1 MTTMKAARWYAA
13 KDIRVEETSIPSP
26 NDDQVKIEVKFT
38 GICGSDLHEYTH
50 GPQLIPVDEP
60 YSLNEHQGTTTLGH
74 EFSGIVEEVGKN
86 VKNVKKG
93 DRVTVE
99 PIFRNPES
107 PFIASGEYNL
117 SEPLGFVGL
126 TSNGGFAKYTIVED
140 YMVHKMP
147 DSMTFEQGAIVE
159 PAAVAA
165 YGLKQSGMKM
175 GDTVFVAGAGPIG
188 LLTVQVALASGA
200 SRIFVSDIS
209 ENRLKK
215 AKEVG
220 ATHVFDAR
228 DKDIPQRI
236 REKTGHGVDI
246 FIDAA
251 GVQASFD
258 TGINSLRNGGT
269 AVLVAL
275 FMNKVEHDAL
285 DQAMREL
292 TIKGIIGY
300 RNIFP
305 EVIALI
311 SSGRLPVEKLVTSTI
326 ALNDIVEKG
335 FEALIKDPS
344 EVKILVDIDS
354 Q

>member
-1 MTTMKAARWYAA
+1 MATMKAARWHAA
-13 KDIRVEETSIPSP
+13 KDIRVEETQIPNP
-26 NDDQVKIEVKFT
+26 NDNQVKIEVKFT

-60 YSLNEHQGTTTLGH
+60 YPLNGHQGITTLGH
-74 EFSGIVEEVGKN
+74 EFSGVVEAIGKN
-86 VKNVKKG
+86 VKNIKKG

-99 PIFRNPES
+99 PIFRNSES
-107 PFIASGEYNL
+107 PFIPSGEYNL

-126 TSNGGFAKYTIVED
+126 TANGAFAKYVVVED

-147 DSMTFEQGAIVE
+147 DTMTFEQGAIVE

-165 YGLKQSGMKM
+165 YAIQQSGMKM
-175 GDTVFVAGAGPIG
+175 GDTVLITGAGPIG

-200 SRIFVSDIS
+200 SQIFVTDVS

-220 ATHVFDAR
+220 ATHTFDAR
-228 DKDIPQRI
+228 DKDIPYKI
-236 REKTGHGVDI
+236 KEMTGHGVDV

-269 AVLVAL
+269 AILVAL
-275 FMNKVEHDAL
+275 FAKEVVHNAL
-285 DQAMREL
+285 NQTLREL
-292 TIKGIIGY
+292 TIKGTAAY

-311 SSGRLPVEKLVTSTI
+311 SSGRLPVEKLITSVI
-326 ALNDIVEKG
+326 PLDEIVEKG
-335 FEALIKDPS
+335 FEALTKDPS
-344 EVKILVDIDS
+344 EVKILVDINS
-354 Q
+354 

>member
-13 KDIRVEETSIPSP
+13 KDIRVEEANIPTP
-26 NDDQVKIEVKFT
+26 NDNQVKIEVKFT

-50 GPQLIPVDEP
+50 GPQLIPVEKP
-60 YSLNEHQGTTTLGH
+60 YPLNMHQGTTTLGH
-74 EFSGIVEEVGKN
+74 EFSGVVEAVGKN
-86 VKNVKKG
+86 VKNVKKW
-93 DRVTVE
+93 DRVTIE
-99 PIFRNPES
+99 PIFRNTES
-107 PFIASGEYNL
+107 PFITTGEYNL

-126 TSNGGFAKYTIVED
+126 TSNGGFAKYTVVED

-147 DSMTFEQGAIVE
+147 DKMTFEQGAIVE

-165 YGLKQSGMKM
+165 YGIQQSGLKM
-175 GDTVFVAGAGPIG
+175 GDTVLIAGAGPIG
-188 LLTVQVALASGA
+188 LLTVQVAVATGA
-200 SRIFVSDIS
+200 SQIFVSDIS

-220 ATHVFDAR
+220 ASHTFDAR
-228 DKDIPQRI
+228 DKDIPQKI
-236 REKTGHGVDI
+236 KMMTGFGVDV

-258 TGINSLRNGGT
+258 TGINSLRNGGS

-275 FMNKVEHDAL
+275 FMNKVEHNAL

-305 EVIALI
+305 QVIALI
-311 SSGRLPVEKLVTSTI
+311 NSGRLPVEKLITSVI
-326 ALNDIVEKG
+326 SLDEIVEKG
-335 FEALIKDPS
+335 FEALTKDPS
-344 EVKILVDIDS
+344 EVKILVDINR
-354 Q
+354 